1 MAKINERYVEV
12 NMKAF
17 TEWLIY
23 LLTGA
28 YVIAMAGA
36 GVGLFLGVAWKAFR
50 LVV

>member
-1 MAKINERYVEV
+1 
-12 NMKAF
+12 MKVF

-36 GVGLFLGVAWKAFR
+36 GIGLFLGVAWKIIK